1 MVKKIVQKDTPV
13 LRQVAEA
20 LEAKDF
26 GSKKLIKILGEM
38 AESLDKED
46 DGVAIAAPQ
55 IGYSLRIF
63 LVSPKVKEIAKAPE
77 LPLVYINPKIIK
89 TSKDRKNMEEGCLSV
104 RGLYGNTKRATRVT
118 IEAQDI
124 DGNKFTWGGSG
135 LVAQIFQHE
144 TDHLNGILF
153 IDHATDIR
161 ELDIAVEK

>member
-1 MVKKIVQKDTPV
+1 MAKKIVQKDTPV
-13 LRQVAEA
+13 LRELAQVVKPE
-20 LEAKDF
+20 DF
-26 GSKKLIKILGEM
+26 GGKKLIKILKEM
-38 AESLDKED
+38 AQSLDKED
-46 DGVAIAAPQ
+46 DGVAIAGPQ

-63 LVSPKVKEIAKAPE
+63 LVSPKVREIAKAPE

-89 TSKDRKNMEEGCLSV
+89 SSKDRKSMEEGCLSV

-118 IEAQDI
+118 VEAQDEN
-124 DGNKFTWGGSG
+124 GNKFSWGASG

-161 ELDIAVEK
+161 ELEIAVEK